1 MLIVSAALWFGITT
15 AGLSRL
21 LRQRPQ
27 TAHRRRCSCKW
38 VSFSSARTLS
48 FMGRTAC
55 STANAC
61 GAITRSTIRP
71 RSWNRSLRRA
81 FTRSTWFLGSV
92 TADVVMVL
100 MGVSP
105 NVLVVLGP
113 FTIAHFGLRP
123 RQSRLDAWPFKYVI
137 AGRSSIAGTTPP
149 RIAAIR
155 RILRRHS
162 RSWLCCS
169 ARSTCRPMSVP
180 TAMALPSANFR
191 LAYRFSS
198 CAFTQS
204 VLRKAAP
211 PQRGI
216 FRKIVKQ
223 TSPSR
228 L

>member
-137 AGRSSIAGTTPP
+137 AGPVFHRWHHTAADRGNKKNLAATFPILVVLFGTFYMPADERPDGYGVAEREFPAGLQVQLVRVHAVST
-149 RIAAIR
+149 AE
-155 RILRRHS
+155 S
-162 RSWLCCS
+162 RS
-169 ARSTCRPMSVP
+169 
-180 TAMALPSANFR
+180 TATRHF
-191 LAYRFSS
+191 
-198 CAFTQS
+198 
-204 VLRKAAP
+204 
-211 PQRGI
+211 PQNR
-216 FRKIVKQ
+216 
-223 TSPSR
+223 
-228 L
+228 